1 MKFRPKDTFCQK
13 SSLVV
18 AVACLSIHPASVAQ
32 TTDGKAAL
40 QDPQFRQALQRLI
53 KKYKTAEQNTAVTQK
68 DDKTLNSAKLVSQ
81 PSNSEVNTEPGLVS
95 TSSSVGGVDNFDNS
109 QNSDSADFYQDNE
122 FSGALV
128 EGSRFAE
135 GEELILGLEIASKND
150 VAALADVFA
159 FKTKTSA
166 TVGFATLIQLLELP
180 IEISSDLKRANGW
193 LYNESNKFSMAVSE
207 DGTMQVSLGGQ
218 TRILTE
224 QSYSVESDDIYID
237 LNAIAEWLGFKY
249 VIDES
254 RLKLTLTT
262 SRQLPVELRLARR
275 GREVKNTSYNN
286 TSVMP
291 YRETGYKVF
300 SQPLFD
306 AQVSASHRGSK
317 TTSTHSVLGSH
328 DLAYLTSRY
337 YLSGNNDDLL
347 SSARLTFSRESDK
360 NNLLGPLKATEFE
373 FGDILPVGSIRGASR
388 NLGRGLRFSNTPLVS
403 SVDGRQ
409 IDLTG
414 DVPDG
419 WDVEVYRNGILIGQ
433 QFGINNGRYEF
444 NEINLDFG
452 ENNFELVFYGPQGQ
466 VETKTEVFNVDSNSV
481 GQGQFNYQFSVVEAN
496 KSVFALEE
504 DNFGA
509 DESDQGIQAN
519 VVSGYGLFDWLS
531 LSTAVGSFKPEVGE
545 ELLSYDLG
553 LNLNIFGN
561 ALLSSSLGEVKD
573 SLRTSSH
580 SLRTQ
585 VLGNA
590 VSLGYQNNDPIGDR
604 IENQNQASDSLLASM
619 AGRLFGRSD
628 MPLSYQNE
636 WRRDKDFSGT
646 TEILRNSLGVNTK
659 IGSFG
664 NTLEWRKQTELTSL
678 QPSPVIS
685 DFFDQAAYAQQLL
698 ERLEQQQQQQLTG
711 EVDLP
716 KVTSGGF
723 QYRKNFNSVFTRF
736 FANYNL
742 KPDSEFTSYGVSL
755 SYPFSPD
762 LTSNFSI
769 FRYTLTDQTSAN
781 LGLNWRLDNV
791 YLSATTSYNN
801 LNGWSGGL
809 NARFGFGYGNESGYF
824 SSSSNV
830 AQAGAVSAR
839 VFEDKNL
846 NGVMDEGETPIK
858 NAKIMS
864 LQGGSRDVVT
874 NEKGIA
880 VLTGLAAN
888 QKTDIVVDRGSFED
902 PTMKTLIPG
911 VALTGRKGYIEHIDF
926 AVTSTGELEGTLY
939 SGSEDGDMEPAA
951 YAVIQLIDSNGKVVD
966 TAQSEYDGYYL
977 FVDVVPGQY
986 KVMID
991 KSFTKR
997 RNLRLSDPVYL
1008 AVRGGDVI
1016 NGTDIM
1022 LQQKEAAGGYSADM
1036 GSFGSLT
1043 VLKAYWGL
1051 LVRSG
1056 MNVAKLRPFYL
1067 QDEESGKYV
1076 LRAGFFKE
1084 QYLAEEVC
1092 NRIKGR
1098 RLACAVNQFETKL

>member
-18 AVACLSIHPASVAQ
+18 AVACLSIHPALVAQ
-32 TTDGKAAL
+32 TSDGKAAL
-40 QDPQFRQALQRLI
+40 KDPQFRQALQRLI
-53 KKYKTAEQNTAVTQK
+53 KKYKTAEQTTAAVENNNQTV
-68 DDKTLNSAKLVSQ
+68 NSANSLNQ
-81 PSNSEVNTEPGLVS
+81 PNSSEDPAQSGQVVVG
-95 TSSSVGGVDNFDNS
+95 SSVTENDSFDNS
-109 QNSDSADFYQDNE
+109 QNSDTSDPSQSEIQSDT
-122 FSGALV
+122 LV

-135 GEELILGLEIASKND
+135 GEELILGLEIAAKND
-150 VAALADVFA
+150 VTALADVFA
-159 FKTKTSA
+159 YKTKTSA

-180 IEISSDLKRANGW
+180 IEVSADLKRANGW
-193 LYNESNKFSMAVSE
+193 LYNESNKFSMAVG
-207 DGTMQVSLGGQ
+207 DDKTLLVSLNGQ
-218 TRILTE
+218 SRTLTE

-237 LNAIAEWLGFKY
+237 IDAVAEWFGFKY

-262 SRQLPVELRLARR
+262 TRQLPVELRIARR
-275 GREVKNTSYNN
+275 GREVNTLSYNN

-291 YRETGYKVF
+291 YRETGYKAF

-306 AQVSASHRGSK
+306 AQISASQRDSK
-317 TTSTHSVLGSH
+317 TSSTHSVLGSH
-328 DLAYLTSRY
+328 DLAYLTGRY
-337 YLSGNNDDLL
+337 YLSGNNEDLL

-360 NNLLGPLKATEFE
+360 NDLLGPLKATEFE
-373 FGDILPVGSIRGASR
+373 FGDILPVGNIRGTSR

-409 IDLTG
+409 VDLTG

-433 QFGINNGRYEF
+433 QFGIANGRYEF
-444 NEINLDFG
+444 NDIDLDFG
-452 ENNFELVFYGPQGQ
+452 DNNFELVFYGPQGQ
-466 VETKTEVFNVDSNSV
+466 VETKTEVFSVDSNSV
-481 GQGQFNYQFSVVEAN
+481 EKGQFNYQFSVVEAN

-509 DESDQGIQAN
+509 EESDQGIQAN
-519 VVSGYGLFDWLS
+519 AVSGYGLFDWLS
-531 LSTAVGSFKPEVGE
+531 LSTAVGSFKPDEGE
-545 ELLSYDLG
+545 ELFSYDAG
-553 LNLNIFGN
+553 LNLNLFGS
-561 ALLSSSLGEVKD
+561 ALLSGSLGEVKD
-573 SLRTSSH
+573 SIRTSAY

-585 VLGNA
+585 VLGSA
-590 VSLGYQNNDPIGDR
+590 VSLGYQNNKPIGNV
-604 IENQNQASDSLLASM
+604 IENQNQASDSVVATMS
-619 AGRLFGRSD
+619 GQLFGRSGL
-628 MPLSYQNE
+628 PLSYQNE
-636 WRRDKDFSGT
+636 WRRLDDFAGT

-659 IGSFG
+659 IGAFG
-664 NTLEWRKQTELTSL
+664 NTLEWRKQTELTDL
-678 QPSPVIS
+678 QPLPVIS
-685 DFFDQAAYAQQLL
+685 ELFDQAAYAQQLQQLL
-698 ERLEQQQQQQLTG
+698 EEQQEQQLTG

-716 KVTSGGF
+716 NITSGGF
-723 QYRKNFNSVFTRF
+723 QYRKNFSSVFTRL

-762 LTSNFSI
+762 LTSNFSV
-769 FRYTLTDQTSAN
+769 FHYNLTDQTSAN

-791 YLSATTSYNN
+791 YLSATTSYNS

-809 NARFGFGYGNESGYF
+809 NARFGFGYGSESGYF
-824 SSSSNV
+824 ASSSNV

-846 NGVMDEGETPIK
+846 NGVLDGDETPIK
-858 NAKIMS
+858 NAKLMS
-864 LQGGSRDVVT
+864 LQGGSRDAVT

-888 QKTDIVVDRGSFED
+888 QKTDIVIDRASFED
-902 PTMKTLIPG
+902 PTMKTLLPG

-939 SGSEDGDMEPAA
+939 LGAEGGEMEPAA
-951 YAVIQLIDSNGKVVD
+951 YAVIQLIDSNGKVAD

-1008 AVRGGDVI
+1008 AVRGGDVV

-1022 LQQKEAAGGYSADM
+1022 LQQKEAAGGFAAEM
-1036 GSFGSLT
+1036 GSFSSLA

-1084 QYLAEEVC
+1084 QHLADEVC